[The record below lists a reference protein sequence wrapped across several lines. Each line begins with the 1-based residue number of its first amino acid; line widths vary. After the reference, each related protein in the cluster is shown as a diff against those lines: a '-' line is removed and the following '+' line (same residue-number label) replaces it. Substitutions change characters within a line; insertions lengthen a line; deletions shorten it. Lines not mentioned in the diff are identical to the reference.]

1 MVPQLSV
8 VLCTYN
14 RAGRIGAAAQAI
26 LDQQGAAIELLVVD
40 DGSTDDTPAV
50 LAAIDDPRLKV
61 VRRPNGGLSFA
72 RNSGLA
78 AATAPW
84 VVFID
89 DDDTAQPGWAAAF
102 VGLGADPTVG
112 IACVGAQYVKDD
124 GTPLFAKPPARMGPP
139 FGELEASTVAGTF
152 AARTDLVRRAGGYL
166 DGLGTRHQTELFI
179 RMLALAGP
187 EGLRVASVPDLLIWI
202 EARPPT
208 DRPGVNPRRLYDGT
222 RWIMARHPA
231 DFEQQ
236 SRLAA
241 LFDGVAGTNAARL
254 GDWRAARRRLRRAV
268 RADPTSREAWSRL
281 ALATVPA
288 VGERVWQRHG
298 AWSTHNRTEVGV
310 LRQPPDADPDPDAG
324 TGVGAGAGQ
333 PSRELFLAWRYEENP
348 VPAAGGVGPPDP
360 AGAPAAVSTIADRV
374 ARRAGNLPV
383 VEIAVDR
390 AGGWSAPTTPRG
402 GSALAVCTG
411 LHRADDPVALLHAL
425 TAVAGTGTILLATPD
440 RIVSDPGRPYGPP
453 SDPGHRR
460 EWTLDQ
466 LELLLLSCGLDAE
479 RWWHVSSSL
488 GGPVARLAAQVPTV
502 PVPGVR
508 RDTMV
513 VVASARPVLT

>member
-1 MVPQLSV
+1 MSWRAESDARPEEAPADAGGGAGDPVVVPQLSV

-40 DGSTDDTPAV
+40 DGSTDDTLAV
-50 LAAIDDPRLKV
+50 LAAIEDPRLKV

-231 DFEQQ
+231 DFERQ
-236 SRLAA
+236 SRLSA

-254 GDWRAARRRLRRAV
+254 GDWRPARRRLWRAV
-268 RADPTSREAWSRL
+268 RADPTSREAWGRL

-310 LRQPPDADPDPDAG
+310 LRQPPDP
-324 TGVGAGAGQ
+324 GAG
-333 PSRELFLAWRYEENP
+333 PDDP
-348 VPAAGGVGPPDP
+348 VPAP
-360 AGAPAAVSTIADRV
+360 
-374 ARRAGNLPV
+374 
-383 VEIAVDR
+383 
-390 AGGWSAPTTPRG
+390 
-402 GSALAVCTG
+402 
-411 LHRADDPVALLHAL
+411 
-425 TAVAGTGTILLATPD
+425 
-440 RIVSDPGRPYGPP
+440 
-453 SDPGHRR
+453 
-460 EWTLDQ
+460 
-466 LELLLLSCGLDAE
+466 
-479 RWWHVSSSL
+479 
-488 GGPVARLAAQVPTV
+488 V
-502 PVPGVR
+502 PVPVPTR
-508 RDTMV
+508 
-513 VVASARPVLT
+513 RPVSCSWPGATRRTRRRPPMAMHLPSGPTLRPPSRRSPTASPAGRATSRSSRSRSTAPADGRRPRPRPGGRRSPSAPGCTGPTTRWRCSTPSPPWRGPDGSCSPRPTAS